1 MNLRASFKK
10 EKKKGKSAEKN
21 RTRRRGEKRQ
31 KTSLF
36 VGAFAFLKKQTNEEE
51 TKKKAHKSFFF
62 TRKKKRTRAQKNHIM
77 SADALKQKGN
87 EAFKRNEFK
96 LACEIF
102 TEAIELDSTNHV
114 LYSNRSAARVILI
127 ICVFFVHTVVYIFE
141 AFFDRL
147 HLFEKKITFSRQ
159 KRMKKWGCFR
169 ATTERFLLLLSR
181 SFSPSLTI
189 KIAFVFVLVRN
200 NKTRTK
206 DGLMR

>member
-1 MNLRASFKK
+1 MNEGKFLKG
-10 EKKKGKSAEKN
+10 KKKGKI
-21 RTRRRGEKRQ
+21 RRKKQNEEEAKKD

-62 TRKKKRTRAQKNHIM
+62 KRKKKRTRKQKNHIM
-77 SADALKQKGN
+77 SADELKQKGN

-127 ICVFFVHTVVYIFE
+127 LCVFFVHTVVYIFE

-147 HLFEKKITFSRQ
+147 HLFEKMR
-159 KRMKKWGCFR
+159 
-169 ATTERFLLLLSR
+169 LL
-181 SFSPSLTI
+181 F
-189 KIAFVFVLVRN
+189 LVR
-200 NKTRTK
+200 KE
-206 DGLMR
+206 